1 MAFMG
6 LNGKLATALLSFVI
20 SSANSP
26 RPLTS
31 TIVSLP
37 KTGPVSVS
45 ASVRQDDYPRLVFRS
60 VRTGKVLLNTQVGEG
75 DYWKEFVLK
84 DDPHHLDMEI
94 RFLVLHRAGLPDPL
108 IVALA
113 KRYGGSDCGLDSAL
127 IGDVGGRL
135 SELTPSLPDFF
146 LRGGLFLSG
155 ANGNGPITLTV
166 TSERYQWEKDVHY
179 MGPSRMAVYVY
190 TYDSSQGRFVETRQ
204 TEVNSNDLRV
214 SGENLTELFGEF
226 ATC

>member
-1 MAFMG
+1 M
-6 LNGKLATALLSFVI
+6 
-20 SSANSP
+20 
-26 RPLTS
+26 
-31 TIVSLP
+31 
-37 KTGPVSVS
+37 
-45 ASVRQDDYPRLVFRS
+45 
-60 VRTGKVLLNTQVGEG
+60 
-75 DYWKEFVLK
+75 
-84 DDPHHLDMEI
+84 
-94 RFLVLHRAGLPDPL
+94 
-108 IVALA
+108 
-113 KRYGGSDCGLDSAL
+113 
-127 IGDVGGRL
+127 
-135 SELTPSLPDFF
+135 
-146 LRGGLFLSG
+146 SG